1 MTVAAQAGGPPGG
14 SVDEGLKR
22 DVGFLGLMWASEGS
36 IIGSGWLFGALT
48 ATVLAGPA
56 VVFSWI
62 IASAIVILLA
72 LIHAELGG
80 IFHVSGGTSRFPHY
94 AFGSLAGAS
103 FGWFSYL
110 QAATVA
116 PVEVL
121 ATVQYF
127 STVSWASGWFKIDP
141 ATGAGVLQGPG
152 IWVALALL
160 VVFGAINLVGI
171 KWLSRSNTWVTS
183 LKVFVPVLAIVV
195 LVTTHFHMSNFTALG
210 GFFLHTK
217 GTTPFKLILEA
228 IPGGGIV
235 FSLLG
240 FEQAVQLGGESSNPK
255 RDIPRA
261 VIGATLIGALIYIL
275 VQFAFIGALA
285 PATLAHSSTWT
296 TLGTNN
302 PSLAESPYATL
313 ATIAGLG
320 WLAVVLRIDAVISPG
335 GTGLI
340 YNTSTSRLSFGL
352 SKNGFVPQVFEATS
366 KKTKVPVFGIIIATI
381 VGAVF
386 LLPFPAWSALIGLV
400 TSASVLMYAGA
411 PLSLGALRYS
421 KPQLHRPYL
430 LPLAAVLCPLAFVCA
445 SLIVYWAGWE
455 TYSTLMVAVA
465 IGYILMLISAAFKLN
480 PKAPKIDWIAGIW
493 IFPYLIGMG
502 IISFFGQFGTGGAIG
517 GLIAKNAAGVSH
529 FMVGGTGFI
538 PGDVGIPFWW
548 DLGVV
553 AVFSLI
559 IYYVA
564 MALRLPEAKVDEYAS
579 HLYPPEGVV
588 TPETEEALY

>member
-1 MTVAAQAGGPPGG
+1 MTAVTQAGGPPRGLP
-14 SVDEGLKR
+14 DEGLKR
-22 DVGFLGLMWASEGS
+22 EVGFLGLMWASEGS

-80 IFHVSGGTSRFPHY
+80 IFNVSGGTSRFPHY

-127 STVSWASGWFKIDP
+127 STVSWASGWFQVDP
-141 ATGAGVLQGPG
+141 ATGVGTLHGLGLV
-152 IWVALALL
+152 VAVALL
-160 VVFGAINLVGI
+160 VIFAAINLAGI
-171 KWLSRSNTWVTS
+171 KWLSRSNTWITS
-183 LKVFVPVLAIVV
+183 LKVFVPILAIVV
-195 LVTTHFHMSNFTALG
+195 LVTTHFHFDNFTALG
-210 GFFLHTK
+210 GFFLK
-217 GTTPFKLILEA
+217 GANPPKVIMEA
-228 IPGGGIV
+228 IPAGGIV

-285 PATLAHSSTWT
+285 PATLAHSSTWA

-302 PSLAESPYATL
+302 ATLAASPYATL
-313 ATIAGLG
+313 ATVAGLG
-320 WLAVVLRIDAVISPG
+320 WLAAILRIDAVISPG

-340 YNTSTSRLSFGL
+340 YNTTTSRLSFGL
-352 SKNGFVPQVFEATS
+352 SKNGFVPRVFEATS

-381 VGAVF
+381 VGALF
-386 LLPFPAWSALIGLV
+386 LLPFPAWSELIGIV
-400 TSASVLMYAGA
+400 TGASVLMYAGA

-430 LPLAAVLCPLAFVCA
+430 LPIAAVLCPLAFVCA
-445 SLIVYWAGWE
+445 SFIVYWAGWQ

-480 PKAPKIDWIAGIW
+480 PNAPKIDWIAGVW

-502 IISFFGQFGTGGAIG
+502 IISFFGQFGTGGIIG
-517 GLIAKNAAGVSH
+517 GVGPFKN
-529 FMVGGTGFI
+529 FMVGGTGNI
-538 PGDVGIPFWW
+538 PGDLAIPFWI
-548 DLGVV
+548 DLLVV
-553 AVFSLI
+553 AAFSLV
-559 IYYVA
+559 IYYTA
-564 MALRLPEAKVDEYAS
+564 MHFRLSEAQVDVYAS
-579 HLYPPEGVV
+579 HLYPPEGEV
-588 TPETEEALY
+588 TAAAAEALY

>member
-1 MTVAAQAGGPPGG
+1 MTAVTQAGGPPGG
-14 SVDEGLKR
+14 LVDEGLKR
-22 DVGFLGLMWASEGS
+22 EVGFLGLMWASEGS

-80 IFHVSGGTSRFPHY
+80 IFNVTGGTSRFPHY

-127 STVSWASGWFKIDP
+127 SGVSWASNWYDGK
-141 ATGAGVLQGPG
+141 TNTLSGLG
-152 IWVALALL
+152 IVVALVLL
-160 VVFGAINLVGI
+160 VIFAAINLMGI
-171 KWLSRSNTWVTS
+171 KWLSRSNTWITS
-183 LKVFVPVLAIVV
+183 VKVFVPILAIVV
-195 LVTTHFHMSNFTALG
+195 LVTTHFHVSNFSALG
-210 GFFLHTK
+210 GFFLK
-217 GTTPFKLILEA
+217 GADVPMSIMKA
-228 IPGGGIV
+228 IPAGGIV

-285 PATLAHSSTWT
+285 PATLAHSSTWA

-302 PSLAESPYATL
+302 PTLAQAPYATL

-340 YNTSTSRLSFGL
+340 YNTTTSRLSFGL
-352 SKNGFVPQVFEATS
+352 SKNGFVPKVFEATS
-366 KKTKVPVFGIIIATI
+366 KGAKVPVFGILIAAI
-381 VGAVF
+381 VGALF

-411 PLSLGALRYS
+411 PLALGALRHS
-421 KPQLHRPYL
+421 KPDLQRPYL
-430 LPLAAVLCPLAFVCA
+430 LPLAGVLCPLAFVCA
-445 SLIVYWAGWE
+445 SEIVYWAGWQ

-465 IGYILMLISAAFKLN
+465 IGYVLMLISAAFKLN
-480 PKAPKIDWIAGIW
+480 PRAPKIDWVAGVW

-502 IISFFGQFGTGGAIG
+502 VISFFGQFGTGGIIG
-517 GLIAKNAAGVSH
+517 GVGPFKH

-548 DLGVV
+548 DLAVV
-553 AVFSLI
+553 AVLSLV
-559 IYYVA
+559 IYYTA
-564 MALRLPEAKVDEYAS
+564 MRFRLSEARVDEYVS
-579 HLYPPEGVV
+579 DLHPPEGAVEDQVV
-588 TPETEEALY
+588 GALH

>member
-1 MTVAAQAGGPPGG
+1 MSAVAQVAPPSG
-14 SVDEGLKR
+14 VDEGLKR
-22 DVGFLGLMWASEGS
+22 EVGFLGLMWASEGS

-62 IASAIVILLA
+62 IASLIVILLA

-127 STVSWASGWFKIDP
+127 STVSWATSWYDGTKNTLSG
-141 ATGAGVLQGPG
+141 LG
-152 IWVALALL
+152 IVVALALL
-160 VVFGAINLVGI
+160 VIFAAVNLMGI
-171 KWLSRSNTWVTS
+171 KWLARTNTWVTS
-183 LKVFVPVLAIVV
+183 LKVFVPILAIVV
-195 LVTTHFHMSNFTALG
+195 LLTTHFHGGNFTALG
-210 GFFLHTK
+210 GFFLKGADPTK
-217 GTTPFKLILEA
+217 TILEA
-228 IPGGGIV
+228 IPSGGIV
-235 FSLLG
+235 FALLG

-285 PATLAHSSTWT
+285 PATLAHSTTWA
-296 TLGTNN
+296 TLGTKN
-302 PSLAESPYATL
+302 PSLAASPYATL

-320 WLAVVLRIDAVISPG
+320 WLAVILRIDAVISPG

-352 SKNGFVPQVFEATS
+352 SKNGFVPRVFEATS
-366 KKTKVPVFGIIIATI
+366 QRSKVPVFGIIIATI
-381 VGAVF
+381 VGALF
-386 LLPFPAWSALIGLV
+386 LLPFPAWSELIGIV

-430 LPLAAVLCPLAFVCA
+430 LPLSAVLCPLAFVCA
-445 SLIVYWAGWE
+445 SLVVYWAGWE
-455 TYSTLMVAVA
+455 VYSTLMVAVA
-465 IGYILMLISAAFKLN
+465 IGYILMLASAAFRLN
-480 PKAPKIDWIAGIW
+480 DNAPKIDWAAGVW

-502 IISFFGQFGTGGAIG
+502 LISFFGQFGTGGAVG
-517 GLIAKNAAGVSH
+517 GLIDNGN
-529 FMVGGTGFI
+529 FMVGGTGTISGTF
-538 PGDVGIPFWW
+538 GIPFGV
-548 DLGVV
+548 DLLVV
-553 AVFSLI
+553 AVFSLV
-559 IYYVA
+559 IYYTA
-564 MALRLPEAKVDEYAS
+564 MHFRLPESKVDEYAA
-579 HLYPPEGVV
+579 HLYPPEGEMVESPT
-588 TPETEEALY
+588 TPLY

>member
-160 VVFGAINLVGI
+160 VVFGAINLEGI

-285 PATLAHSSTWT
+285 PVTLAHSSTWT

>member
-1 MTVAAQAGGPPGG
+1 
-14 SVDEGLKR
+14 LKR
-22 DVGFLGLMWASEGS
+22 EVGFLGLMWASEGS

-80 IFHVSGGTSRFPHY
+80 IFNVTGGTSRFPHY

-127 STVSWASGWFKIDP
+127 SGVSWASNWYDGK
-141 ATGAGVLQGPG
+141 TNTLSGLG
-152 IWVALALL
+152 IVVALVLL
-160 VVFGAINLVGI
+160 VIFAAINLMGI
-171 KWLSRSNTWVTS
+171 KWLSRSNTWITS
-183 LKVFVPVLAIVV
+183 VKVFVPILAIVV
-195 LVTTHFHMSNFTALG
+195 LVTTHFHVSNFSALG
-210 GFFLHTK
+210 GFFLK
-217 GTTPFKLILEA
+217 GADVPMSIMKA
-228 IPGGGIV
+228 IPAGGIV

-285 PATLAHSSTWT
+285 PATLAHSSTWA

-302 PSLAESPYATL
+302 PTLAQAPYATL

-340 YNTSTSRLSFGL
+340 YNTTTSRLSFGL
-352 SKNGFVPQVFEATS
+352 SKNGFVPKVFEATS
-366 KKTKVPVFGIIIATI
+366 KGAKVPVFGILIAAI
-381 VGAVF
+381 VGALF

-411 PLSLGALRYS
+411 PLALGALRHS
-421 KPQLHRPYL
+421 KPDLQRPYL
-430 LPLAAVLCPLAFVCA
+430 LPLAGVLCPLAFVCA
-445 SLIVYWAGWE
+445 SEIVYWAGWQ

-465 IGYILMLISAAFKLN
+465 IGYVLMLISAAFKLN
-480 PKAPKIDWIAGIW
+480 PRAPKIDWVAGVW

-502 IISFFGQFGTGGAIG
+502 VISFFGQFGTGGIIG
-517 GLIAKNAAGVSH
+517 GVGPFKH

-548 DLGVV
+548 DLAVV
-553 AVFSLI
+553 AVLSLV
-559 IYYVA
+559 IYYTA
-564 MALRLPEAKVDEYAS
+564 MRFRLSEARVDEYVS
-579 HLYPPEGVV
+579 DLHPPEGAVEDQVV
-588 TPETEEALY
+588 GALH

>member
-1 MTVAAQAGGPPGG
+1 MSAVTQAGGPPGG
-14 SVDEGLKR
+14 LVDEGLKR

-80 IFHVSGGTSRFPHY
+80 IFNVSGGTSRFPHY

-141 ATGAGVLQGPG
+141 TTGVGTLQGPG
-152 IWVALALL
+152 ILVALALL
-160 VVFGAINLVGI
+160 VVFAAINLAGI
-171 KWLSRSNTWVTS
+171 KWLSRSNTWITS
-183 LKVFVPVLAIVV
+183 LKVFVPILAIVV
-195 LVTTHFHMSNFTALG
+195 LVTTHFHFDNFTALG
-210 GFFLHTK
+210 GFFLK
-217 GTTPFKLILEA
+217 GANPPKVIMEA
-228 IPGGGIV
+228 IPAGGIV

-285 PATLAHSSTWT
+285 PATLAHSSTWA

-302 PSLAESPYATL
+302 VTLAASPYATL

-340 YNTSTSRLSFGL
+340 YNTTTSRLSFGL
-352 SKNGFVPQVFEATS
+352 SKNGFVPQIFEATS
-366 KKTKVPVFGIIIATI
+366 KKAKVPVFGIIVATV
-381 VGAVF
+381 VGALF
-386 LLPFPAWSALIGLV
+386 LLPFPAWSQLIGIV
-400 TSASVLMYAGA
+400 TGASVLMYAGA

-421 KPQLHRPYL
+421 KPQLRRPYL
-430 LPLAAVLCPLAFVCA
+430 LPIAAVLCPLAFVCA
-445 SLIVYWAGWE
+445 SFIVYWAGWQ

-465 IGYILMLISAAFKLN
+465 IGYILMFISAAFKLN
-480 PKAPKIDWIAGIW
+480 RNAPKLDWIAGVW

-502 IISFFGQFGTGGAIG
+502 IISFFGQFGTGGIIG
-517 GLIAKNAAGVSH
+517 GVGPFKN
-529 FMVGGTGFI
+529 FMVGGTGNI
-538 PGDVGIPFWW
+538 PGDFAIPFWI
-548 DLGVV
+548 DLLVV
-553 AVFSLI
+553 AAFSLV
-559 IYYVA
+559 IYYTA
-564 MALRLPEAKVDEYAS
+564 MYFRLSEARVDVYAA
-579 HLYPPEGVV
+579 HLYPPEG
-588 TPETEEALY
+588 ETTAATAEALY

>member
-1 MTVAAQAGGPPGG
+1 MTAVTQAGGPPGG
-14 SVDEGLKR
+14 AVDEGLKR
-22 DVGFLGLMWASEGS
+22 EVGFLGLMWASEGS

-48 ATVLAGPA
+48 ATVIAGPA

-80 IFHVSGGTSRFPHY
+80 IFNVSGGTSRFPHY

-127 STVSWASGWFKIDP
+127 STVSWASSWYSP
-141 ATGAGVLQGPG
+141 APKNTLSGLG
-152 IWVALALL
+152 IVVALALL
-160 VVFGAINLVGI
+160 VIFAAINLAGI
-171 KWLSRSNTWVTS
+171 KWLSRTNTWVTS
-183 LKVFVPVLAIVV
+183 VKVFVPILAIVV
-195 LVTTHFHMSNFTALG
+195 LVTTHFHMGNFTALG
-210 GFFLHTK
+210 GFFLK
-217 GTTPFKLILEA
+217 GANPPKVIMSA
-228 IPGGGIV
+228 IPAGGIV

-240 FEQAVQLGGESSNPK
+240 FEQAVQLGGESRNPK

-285 PATLAHSSTWT
+285 PATLAHSSTWA
-296 TLGTNN
+296 TLGANN
-302 PSLAESPYATL
+302 SALSASPYATL

-320 WLAVVLRIDAVISPG
+320 WLAVILRIDAVISPG

-340 YNTSTSRLSFGL
+340 YNTTTSRLSFGL
-352 SKNGFVPQVFEATS
+352 SKNGYIPKIFESTS
-366 KKTKVPVFGIIIATI
+366 QQNKVPVFGIVVATV
-381 VGAVF
+381 VGALF
-386 LLPFPAWSALIGLV
+386 LLPFPAWSSLIGIV
-400 TSASVLMYAGA
+400 TGASVLMYAGA

-421 KPQLHRPYL
+421 KPALHRPYL

-445 SLIVYWAGWE
+445 SFIVYWAGWG

-480 PKAPKIDWIAGIW
+480 PNQPKIDWIAGVW

-502 IISFFGQFGTGGAIG
+502 IISFFGQFGTGGIIG
-517 GLIAKNAAGVSH
+517 GVGPFKN
-529 FMVGGTGFI
+529 FMVGGTGNI
-538 PGDVGIPFWW
+538 PGAFAIPFWW
-548 DLGVV
+548 DLVVV
-553 AVFSLI
+553 AVFSLVI
-559 IYYVA
+559 CYTA
-564 MALRLPEAKVDEYAS
+564 MHFRLPEAKVDEYAA
-579 HLYPPEGVV
+579 HLYPPEGEIAASTAGAV
-588 TPETEEALY
+588 Y

>member
-1 MTVAAQAGGPPGG
+1 MTAVTQAGGPPGG
-14 SVDEGLKR
+14 AVDEGLKR
-22 DVGFLGLMWASEGS
+22 EVGFLGLMWASEGS

-48 ATVLAGPA
+48 ATVIAGPA
-56 VVFSWI
+56 VVFSWV

-127 STVSWASGWFKIDP
+127 STVSWASSWYDGK
-141 ATGAGVLQGPG
+141 TNTLSGVG
-152 IWVALALL
+152 IVVALALL
-160 VVFGAINLVGI
+160 VIFAAINLMGI
-171 KWLSRSNTWVTS
+171 KWLSRTNTWITS
-183 LKVFVPVLAIVV
+183 FKVFVPILAIVV
-195 LVTTHFHMSNFTALG
+195 LVTTHFHFGNFTAEG
-210 GFFLHTK
+210 GFFLK
-217 GTTPFKLILEA
+217 GANAPKVIMEA
-228 IPGGGIV
+228 IPAGGIV

-240 FEQAVQLGGESSNPK
+240 FEQAVQLGGESRNPK

-261 VIGATLIGALIYIL
+261 VIGATLIGAVIYLL

-285 PATLAHSSTWT
+285 PATLAHSSTWA
-296 TLGTNN
+296 TLGINN
-302 PSLAESPYATL
+302 PSLAASPYATL

-340 YNTSTSRLSFGL
+340 YNTTTSRLSFGL
-352 SKNGFVPQVFEATS
+352 SKNGYVPKIFEATS
-366 KKTKVPVFGIIIATI
+366 KQNKVPVFGIIIATI
-381 VGAVF
+381 VGALF
-386 LLPFPAWSALIGLV
+386 LLPFPAWSSLIGIV
-400 TSASVLMYAGA
+400 TGASVLMYAGA
-411 PLSLGALRYS
+411 PLALGALRYS
-421 KPQLHRPYL
+421 KPALHRPYL
-430 LPLAAVLCPLAFVCA
+430 LPIAAVLCPLAFVCA
-445 SLIVYWAGWE
+445 GWVVYWAGWG

-480 PKAPKIDWIAGIW
+480 PNQPKIDWIAGVW

-502 IISFFGQFGTGGAIG
+502 IISFFGQFGNGGAVGNLIDG
-517 GLIAKNAAGVSH
+517 GK
-529 FMVGGTGFI
+529 FMVGGTGA
-538 PGDVGIPFWW
+538 IPFWW
-548 DLGVV
+548 DLAVV
-553 AVFSLI
+553 AVFSLVV
-559 IYYVA
+559 YYTA
-564 MALRLPEAKVDEYAS
+564 MHFRLSEAQVDVYAS
-579 HLYPPEGVV
+579 HLYPPEGEV
-588 TPETEEALY
+588 TVEAAEALY

>member
-1 MTVAAQAGGPPGG
+1 MTAVTQAGGPPGG
-14 SVDEGLKR
+14 LVDEGLKR
-22 DVGFLGLMWASEGS
+22 EVGFLGLMWASEGS

-80 IFHVSGGTSRFPHY
+80 IFNVTGGTSRFPHY

-121 ATVQYF
+121 ATVQT
-127 STVSWASGWFKIDP
+127 SGVSRASNWYDGK
-141 ATGAGVLQGPG
+141 TNTLSGLG
-152 IWVALALL
+152 IVVALVLL
-160 VVFGAINLVGI
+160 VIFAAINLMGI
-171 KWLSRSNTWVTS
+171 KWLSRSNTWITS
-183 LKVFVPVLAIVV
+183 VKVFVPILAIVV
-195 LVTTHFHMSNFTALG
+195 LVTTHFHVSNFSALG
-210 GFFLHTK
+210 GFFLK
-217 GTTPFKLILEA
+217 GADVPMSIMKA
-228 IPGGGIV
+228 IPAGGIV

-285 PATLAHSSTWT
+285 PATLAHSSTWA

-302 PSLAESPYATL
+302 PTLAQAPYATL

-340 YNTSTSRLSFGL
+340 YNTTTSRLSFGL
-352 SKNGFVPQVFEATS
+352 SKNGFVPKVFEATS
-366 KKTKVPVFGIIIATI
+366 KGAKVPVFGILIAAI
-381 VGAVF
+381 VGALF

-411 PLSLGALRYS
+411 PLALGALRHS
-421 KPQLHRPYL
+421 KPDLQRPYL
-430 LPLAAVLCPLAFVCA
+430 LPLAG
-445 SLIVYWAGWE
+445 S
-455 TYSTLMVAVA
+455 
-465 IGYILMLISAAFKLN
+465 SARW
-480 PKAPKIDWIAGIW
+480 PSSAPA
-493 IFPYLIGMG
+493 
-502 IISFFGQFGTGGAIG
+502 
-517 GLIAKNAAGVSH
+517 
-529 FMVGGTGFI
+529 
-538 PGDVGIPFWW
+538 
-548 DLGVV
+548 
-553 AVFSLI
+553 
-559 IYYVA
+559 
-564 MALRLPEAKVDEYAS
+564 
-579 HLYPPEGVV
+579 
-588 TPETEEALY
+588 

>member
-1 MTVAAQAGGPPGG
+1 MTAVTQAGGPPRGE
-14 SVDEGLKR
+14 VDEGLKR

-56 VVFSWI
+56 VIFSWI

-127 STVSWASGWFKIDP
+127 STVSWASGWFQVDP
-141 ATGAGVLQGPG
+141 ATGAGTLHGVGLV
-152 IWVALALL
+152 VAVVLL
-160 VVFGAINLVGI
+160 VVFAAINLAGI

-183 LKVFVPVLAIVV
+183 LKVFVPILAIVV
-195 LVTTHFHMSNFTALG
+195 LVTTHFHAGNFTALG
-210 GFFLHTK
+210 GFFLK
-217 GTTPFKLILEA
+217 GANVPMTIMKA
-228 IPGGGIV
+228 IPAGGIV

-240 FEQAVQLGGESSNPK
+240 FEQAVQLGGESSNPR

-261 VIGATLIGALIYIL
+261 V
-275 VQFAFIGALA
+275 IGALA
-285 PATLAHSSTWT
+285 PATLAHSSTWA

-302 PSLAESPYATL
+302 SALAASPYATL

-320 WLAVVLRIDAVISPG
+320 WLAVILRIDAVISPG

-340 YNTSTSRLSFGL
+340 YNTTTSRLSFGL
-352 SKNGFVPQVFEATS
+352 SKNGFVPEIFEATS
-366 KKTKVPVFGIIIATI
+366 KKNRVPVFGIIIAAV
-381 VGAVF
+381 VGALF

-400 TSASVLMYAGA
+400 TSASVLMYTGA
-411 PLSLGALRYS
+411 PLALGALRYS

-430 LPLAAVLCPLAFVCA
+430 LPIAAVLCPLAFVCA
-445 SLIVYWAGWE
+445 SEIVYWAGWQ

-480 PKAPKIDWIAGIW
+480 PKEPKIDWIAGVW

-502 IISFFGQFGTGGAIG
+502 VISFFGQFGTGGIIG
-517 GLIAKNAAGVSH
+517 GVGPFKN
-529 FMVGGTGFI
+529 FMVGGTGYI

-548 DLGVV
+548 DLAVV
-553 AVFSLI
+553 AVFSLV
-559 IYYVA
+559 IYYTA
-564 MALRLPEAKVDEYAS
+564 MRFRLSEAQVDVYAS
-579 HLYPPEGVV
+579 HLYPPEGEV
-588 TPETEEALY
+588 TAAAAEALY

>member
-14 SVDEGLKR
+14 AVDEGLKR

-285 PATLAHSSTWT
+285 PVTLAHSSTWT

>member
-1 MTVAAQAGGPPGG
+1 MSVVAQASPSPGG
-14 SVDEGLKR
+14 GVDEGLR
-22 DVGFLGLMWASEGS
+22 REVGFLGLMWASEGS

-127 STVSWASGWFKIDP
+127 STVSWASSWYNPTNNTLSG
-141 ATGAGVLQGPG
+141 LG
-152 IWVALALL
+152 IVVALALL
-160 VVFGAINLVGI
+160 VVFAAVNLLGI
-171 KWLSRSNTWVTS
+171 KWLSRTNTWVTS
-183 LKVFVPVLAIVV
+183 FKVFVPILAIVV
-195 LVTTHFHMSNFTALG
+195 LVLTHFNGGNFGALG
-210 GFFLHTK
+210 GFFLK
-217 GTTPFKLILEA
+217 GANAPKVILEA
-228 IPGGGIV
+228 IPAGGIV
-235 FSLLG
+235 FALLG
-240 FEQAVQLGGESSNPK
+240 FEQAVQLGGESRHPQ
-255 RDIPRA
+255 RDLPRA
-261 VIGATLIGALIYIL
+261 VIGATLIGALIYLL

-285 PATLAHSSTWT
+285 PATLAHATTWA
-296 TLGTNN
+296 TLGTGN
-302 PSLAESPYATL
+302 PTLAASPYATL
-313 ATIAGLG
+313 ATVAGLG
-320 WLAVVLRIDAVISPG
+320 WLAVILRLDAVISPG

-352 SKNGFVPQVFEATS
+352 SKNGFIPQVFEATNRR
-366 KKTKVPVFGIIIATI
+366 TRVPVFGIIIATI
-381 VGAVF
+381 VGALF
-386 LLPFPAWSALIGLV
+386 LLPFPAWSQLIGIV

-430 LPLAAVLCPLAFVCA
+430 LPASTVLCPLAFVCA
-445 SLIVYWAGWE
+445 NLIVYWAGWQV
-455 TYSTLMVAVA
+455 YSTLMVAVA
-465 IGYILMLISAAFKLN
+465 IGFILMLVSAAFKLN
-480 PKAPKIDWIAGIW
+480 PNVPKIDWAAGIW

-502 IISFFGQFGTGGAIG
+502 VISFFGQFGTGGAVG
-517 GLIAKNAAGVSH
+517 GLIDSGH

-538 PGDVGIPFWW
+538 PGDVGIPFWY

-559 IYYVA
+559 IYYTA
-564 MALRLPEAKVDEYAS
+564 MHFRLSEGKVDEYAA
-579 HLYPPEGVV
+579 HLYPPEGEIAASVEGAV
-588 TPETEEALY
+588 Y

>member
-14 SVDEGLKR
+14 TVDEGLKR

-141 ATGAGVLQGPG
+141 ATGAGTLQGPG
-152 IWVALALL
+152 IVVALALL
-160 VVFGAINLVGI
+160 VVFAAINLMGI
-171 KWLSRSNTWVTS
+171 KWLSRSNTWITS
-183 LKVFVPVLAIVV
+183 LKVFVPILAIVV

-210 GFFLHTK
+210 GFFLK
-217 GTTPFKLILEA
+217 GANPPKVILSA
-228 IPGGGIV
+228 IPAGGIV

-285 PATLAHSSTWT
+285 PATLAHSSTWA

-340 YNTSTSRLSFGL
+340 YNTTTSRLSFGL
-352 SKNGFVPQVFEATS
+352 SKNGFVPQIFEGTS
-366 KKTKVPVFGIIIATI
+366 KRSKVPVFGIIIATI
-381 VGAVF
+381 VGALF
-386 LLPFPAWSALIGLV
+386 LLPFPAWSALIGIV
-400 TSASVLMYAGA
+400 TGASVLMYAGA

-421 KPQLHRPYL
+421 KPDLHRPYL

-445 SLIVYWAGWE
+445 SLIVYWAGWG

-465 IGYILMLISAAFKLN
+465 IGYILMLVSAAFKLN
-480 PKAPKIDWIAGIW
+480 PNAPKIDWIAGVW

-517 GLIAKNAAGVSH
+517 GLLGKNAAGVST
-529 FMVGGTGFI
+529 FMVGGTGNI
-538 PGDVGIPFWW
+538 PGDFGIPFWW

-559 IYYVA
+559 IYYTA
-564 MALRLPEAKVDEYAS
+564 MHFRLSEAKVDGYAS
-579 HLYPPEGVV
+579 HLYPPEGEMVDSPA
-588 TPETEEALY
+588 TALY

>member
-1 MTVAAQAGGPPGG
+1 
-14 SVDEGLKR
+14 LKR

-80 IFHVSGGTSRFPHY
+80 IFNVSGGTSRFPHY

-127 STVSWASGWFKIDP
+127 STVSWASSWYDP
-141 ATGAGVLQGPG
+141 THNTLSGLG
-152 IWVALALL
+152 ILVALVLL
-160 VVFGAINLVGI
+160 VIFAAINLAGI
-171 KWLSRSNTWVTS
+171 KWLSRTNTWVTS
-183 LKVFVPVLAIVV
+183 VKVFVPILAIVV
-195 LVTTHFHMSNFTALG
+195 LVTTHFHMGNFTALG
-210 GFFLHTK
+210 GFFLK
-217 GTTPFKLILEA
+217 GSNPPMAIMKA
-228 IPGGGIV
+228 IPAGGIV

-240 FEQAVQLGGESSNPK
+240 FEQAVQLGGESRNPK

-285 PATLAHSSTWT
+285 PATLAHSSTWA

-302 PSLAESPYATL
+302 PTLSASPYATL

-320 WLAVVLRIDAVISPG
+320 WLAVVLRFDAVISPG

-340 YNTSTSRLSFGL
+340 YNTTTSRLSFGL

-366 KKTKVPVFGIIIATI
+366 KNNKVPVFGIIIATI
-381 VGAVF
+381 VGALF
-386 LLPFPAWSALIGLV
+386 LLPFPAWSELIGLV
-400 TSASVLMYAGA
+400 TGASVLMYAGA

-421 KPQLHRPYL
+421 KPALHRPYL
-430 LPLAAVLCPLAFVCA
+430 LPIAAVLCPLAFVCA
-445 SLIVYWAGWE
+445 SEVVYWAGWDV
-455 TYSTLMVAVA
+455 YSTLMVAVA

-480 PKAPKIDWIAGIW
+480 PNQPKIDWIAGVW

-502 IISFFGQFGTGGAIG
+502 VISFFGQFGTGGAIG
-517 GLIAKNAAGVSH
+517 GLIDNGK

-538 PGDVGIPFWW
+538 SGDVGIPFWW
-548 DLGVV
+548 DLLVV
-553 AVFSLI
+553 AAFSLV
-559 IYYVA
+559 IYYTA
-564 MALRLPEAKVDEYAS
+564 MHFRLSEAKVDEYAA
-579 HLYPPEGVV
+579 HLYPPEG
-588 TPETEEALY
+588 EIAA

>member
-1 MTVAAQAGGPPGG
+1 MTAVTQAGGPPRGE
-14 SVDEGLKR
+14 VDEGLKR

-56 VVFSWI
+56 VIFSWI

-127 STVSWASGWFKIDP
+127 STVSWASGWFQVDP
-141 ATGAGVLQGPG
+141 ATGAGTLHGVGLV
-152 IWVALALL
+152 VAVVLL
-160 VVFGAINLVGI
+160 VVFAAINLAGI

-183 LKVFVPVLAIVV
+183 LKVFVPILAIVV
-195 LVTTHFHMSNFTALG
+195 LVTTHFHAGNFTALG
-210 GFFLHTK
+210 GFFLK
-217 GTTPFKLILEA
+217 GANVPMTIMKA
-228 IPGGGIV
+228 IPAGGIV

-240 FEQAVQLGGESSNPK
+240 FEQAVQLGGESSNPR

-285 PATLAHSSTWT
+285 PATLAHSSTWA

-302 PSLAESPYATL
+302 SALAASPYATL

-320 WLAVVLRIDAVISPG
+320 WLAVILRIDAVISPG

-340 YNTSTSRLSFGL
+340 YNTTTSRLSFGL
-352 SKNGFVPQVFEATS
+352 SKNGFVPEIFEATS
-366 KKTKVPVFGIIIATI
+366 KKNRVPVFGIIIAAV
-381 VGAVF
+381 VGALF

-400 TSASVLMYAGA
+400 TSASVLMYTGA
-411 PLSLGALRYS
+411 PLALGALRYS

-430 LPLAAVLCPLAFVCA
+430 LPIAAVLCPLAFVCA
-445 SLIVYWAGWE
+445 SEIVYWAGWQ

-480 PKAPKIDWIAGIW
+480 PKEPKIDWIAGVW

-502 IISFFGQFGTGGAIG
+502 VISFFGQFGTGGIIG
-517 GLIAKNAAGVSH
+517 GVGPFKN
-529 FMVGGTGFI
+529 FMVGGTGYI

-548 DLGVV
+548 DLAVV
-553 AVFSLI
+553 AVFSLV
-559 IYYVA
+559 IYYTA
-564 MALRLPEAKVDEYAS
+564 MRFRLSEAQVDVYAS
-579 HLYPPEGVV
+579 HLYPPEGEV
-588 TPETEEALY
+588 TAAAAESLY

>member
-14 SVDEGLKR
+14 LVDEGLKR

-80 IFHVSGGTSRFPHY
+80 IFNVSGGTSRFPHY

-127 STVSWASGWFKIDP
+127 STVSWASSWYDP
-141 ATGAGVLQGPG
+141 THNTLSGLG
-152 IWVALALL
+152 ILVALVLL
-160 VVFGAINLVGI
+160 VIFAAINLAGI
-171 KWLSRSNTWVTS
+171 KWLSRTNTWVTS
-183 LKVFVPVLAIVV
+183 VKVFVPILAIVV
-195 LVTTHFHMSNFTALG
+195 LVTTHFHMGNFTALG
-210 GFFLHTK
+210 GFFLK
-217 GTTPFKLILEA
+217 GSNPPMAIMKA
-228 IPGGGIV
+228 IPAGGIV

-240 FEQAVQLGGESSNPK
+240 FEQAVQLGGESRNPK

-285 PATLAHSSTWT
+285 PATLAHSSTWA

-302 PSLAESPYATL
+302 PTLSASPYATL

-320 WLAVVLRIDAVISPG
+320 WLAVVLRFDAVISPG

-340 YNTSTSRLSFGL
+340 YNTTTSRLSFGL

-366 KKTKVPVFGIIIATI
+366 KNNKVPVFGIIIATI
-381 VGAVF
+381 VGALF
-386 LLPFPAWSALIGLV
+386 LLPFPAWSELIGLV
-400 TSASVLMYAGA
+400 TGASVLMYAGA

-421 KPQLHRPYL
+421 KPALHRPYL
-430 LPLAAVLCPLAFVCA
+430 LPIAAVLCPLAFVCA
-445 SLIVYWAGWE
+445 SEVVYWAGWDV
-455 TYSTLMVAVA
+455 YSTLMVAVA

-480 PKAPKIDWIAGIW
+480 PNQPKIDWIAGVW

-502 IISFFGQFGTGGAIG
+502 VISFFGQFGTGGAIG
-517 GLIAKNAAGVSH
+517 GLIDNGK

-538 PGDVGIPFWW
+538 SGDVGIPFWW
-548 DLGVV
+548 DLLVV
-553 AVFSLI
+553 AAFSLV
-559 IYYVA
+559 IYYTA
-564 MALRLPEAKVDEYAS
+564 MHFRLSEAKVDEYAA
-579 HLYPPEGVV
+579 HLYPPEG
-588 TPETEEALY
+588 EIAA

>member
-1 MTVAAQAGGPPGG
+1 
-14 SVDEGLKR
+14 LKR

-80 IFHVSGGTSRFPHY
+80 IFNVSGGTSRFPHY

-141 ATGAGVLQGPG
+141 ATGAGTLQGPG

-160 VVFGAINLVGI
+160 VVFGAINLMGI
-171 KWLSRSNTWVTS
+171 KWLSRSNTWITS

-228 IPGGGIV
+228 IPAGGIV

-285 PATLAHSSTWT
+285 PATLAHASTWPG
-296 TLGTNN
+296 LASNA
-302 PSLAESPYATL
+302 SLAASPYATL

-352 SKNGFVPQVFEATS
+352 SKNGFVPQVFEATNRR
-366 KKTKVPVFGIIIATI
+366 TKVPVFGIIIATI
-381 VGAVF
+381 VGALF

-430 LPLAAVLCPLAFVCA
+430 LPLAAVLCPLAFACA

-465 IGYILMLISAAFKLN
+465 IGYILMLVSAAFKLN
-480 PKAPKIDWIAGIW
+480 RNAPKIDWIAGIW

-502 IISFFGQFGTGGAIG
+502 VISFFGQFGTGGAIG
-517 GLIAKNAAGVSH
+517 GLIGKNALGVST

-538 PGDVGIPFWW
+538 PGDFGIPFWW
-548 DLGVV
+548 DLLVV
-553 AVFSLI
+553 AVFSLV
-559 IYYVA
+559 IYYAA
-564 MALRLPEAKVDEYAS
+564 MALRLPEAKVDVYAAG
-579 HLYPPEGVV
+579 LYPPEGEMVDSPA
-588 TPETEEALY
+588 TALY

>member
-1 MTVAAQAGGPPGG
+1 
-14 SVDEGLKR
+14 LKR
-22 DVGFLGLMWASEGS
+22 EVGFLGLMWASEGS

-127 STVSWASGWFKIDP
+127 STVSWASGWFQVDP
-141 ATGAGVLQGPG
+141 ATGAGTLHGVGLV
-152 IWVALALL
+152 VAVVLL
-160 VVFGAINLVGI
+160 VVFAAINLAGI
-171 KWLSRSNTWVTS
+171 KWLSRSNTWITS
-183 LKVFVPVLAIVV
+183 LKVFVPILAIVV
-195 LVTTHFHMSNFTALG
+195 LFTTHFHVSNFSALG
-210 GFFLHTK
+210 GFFLK
-217 GTTPFKLILEA
+217 GADVPMTIMKA
-228 IPGGGIV
+228 IPAGGIV

-285 PATLAHSSTWT
+285 PATLAHSSTWA

-302 PSLAESPYATL
+302 PALAQAPYATL

-320 WLAVVLRIDAVISPG
+320 WLAVILRIDAVISPG

-340 YNTSTSRLSFGL
+340 YNTTTSRLSFGL
-352 SKNGFVPQVFEATS
+352 SKNGFVPRVFEATS
-366 KKTKVPVFGIIIATI
+366 KGARVPVFGIVIAAI
-381 VGAVF
+381 VGALF
-386 LLPFPAWSALIGLV
+386 LLPFPAWSELIGLV
-400 TSASVLMYAGA
+400 TGASVLMYAGA
-411 PLSLGALRYS
+411 PLALGALRHS
-421 KPQLHRPYL
+421 KPDLRRPYM
-430 LPLAAVLCPLAFVCA
+430 LPLAAFLCPLAFICA
-445 SLIVYWAGWE
+445 NEVVYWAGWQ

-465 IGYILMLISAAFKLN
+465 IGYVLMLISAAFKLN
-480 PKAPKIDWIAGIW
+480 PNAPKIDWIAGVW

-502 IISFFGQFGTGGAIG
+502 VISFFGQFGTGGIIG
-517 GLIAKNAAGVSH
+517 GVGPFKN

-548 DLGVV
+548 DLAVV
-553 AVFSLI
+553 AVFSLV
-559 IYYVA
+559 IYYTA
-564 MALRLPEAKVDEYAS
+564 MHFRISEAQVDAYAS
-579 HLYPPEGVV
+579 DLYAPEGEVENQV
-588 TPETEEALY
+588 AGALH

>member
-1 MTVAAQAGGPPGG
+1 MTVAAQAGGPAGG
-14 SVDEGLKR
+14 AVDEGLKR

-48 ATVLAGPA
+48 ATAIAGPA

-80 IFHVSGGTSRFPHY
+80 IFNVSGGTSRFPHY

-127 STVSWASGWFKIDP
+127 STVPWASGWFSIDKT
-141 ATGAGVLQGPG
+141 TGAGTLHGPG
-152 IWVALALL
+152 IVVAIALL
-160 VVFGAINLVGI
+160 VVFAAINLMGI

-183 LKVFVPVLAIVV
+183 VKVFIPILAIVV
-195 LVTTHFHMSNFTALG
+195 LVTTHFHMGNFTALG
-210 GFFLHTK
+210 GFFLNVK
-217 GTTPFKLILEA
+217 GASAPKLILQA
-228 IPGGGIV
+228 IPAGGIV

-285 PATLAHSSTWT
+285 PATLAHSSTWA

-302 PSLAESPYATL
+302 PTLAESPFATL
-313 ATIAGLG
+313 ATIIGLG

-335 GTGLI
+335 GTALI
-340 YNTSTSRLSFGL
+340 YNTTTSRLSFGL
-352 SKNGFVPQVFEATS
+352 SKNGFVPQIFEFDQQEQQGAGVRDHRRDRRRRS
-366 KKTKVPVFGIIIATI
+366 LPSPVPGLECADRHRHPR
-381 VGAVF
+381 VGAHVRGGSPVARRPA
-386 LLPFPAWSALIGLV
+386 PFQA
-400 TSASVLMYAGA
+400 AG
-411 PLSLGALRYS
+411 SD
-421 KPQLHRPYL
+421 RPYL

-445 SLIVYWAGWE
+445 SLVVYWTGWE
-455 TYSTLMVAVA
+455 NYSTIMVAVA
-465 IGYILMLISAAFKLN
+465 IGYVLMLVSAAFKLN
-480 PKAPKIDWIAGIW
+480 PNTPKIDWAAGIW

-502 IISFFGQFGTGGAIG
+502 VISFFGQFGTGGALG
-517 GLIAKNAAGVSH
+517 GLVDHGH

-538 PGDVGIPFWW
+538 AGDVGIPFWW
-548 DLGVV
+548 DLAVV

-559 IYYVA
+559 IYYTA
-564 MALRLPEAKVDEYAS
+564 MYFRLSEARVDEYAS
-579 HLYPPEGVV
+579 HLYPPEGEV
-588 TPETEEALY
+588 TPAAAEALY